1 MAWAIAV
8 LCVLALF
15 VIFATTK
22 KGTVSIVLGLV
33 MMSGVIDAVGRG
45 ASVESILY
53 GLTLASVVFLWGLS
67 YKLETRFPVPAKRE
81 RQPTP

>member
-8 LCVLALF
+8 LCALALF
-15 VIFATTK
+15 VIFATAK
-22 KGTVSIVLGLV
+22 KGTISIVLGLV

-53 GLTLASVVFLWGLS
+53 GLTFSTVVLLWGLS
-67 YKLETRFPVPAKRE
+67 YKLEARFPVPAKRE